1 MLRFFVPENTNS
13 ASERAE
19 AINIQIKD
27 FLHME
32 AFSDLLKILEV
43 DIDSLGAIYNG
54 RLKENGSV
62 VETQKLKPL
71 ESLEKNRE
79 DLYPLFREL
88 GFIDINK
95 PRKDKN
101 SHIII
106 LGGSLSACFERTKYA
121 QKMLDETTRFVDAF
135 TCYRPVAGVERNAS
149 VDFCPDTEFG
159 AMSESFVSVFD
170 LNRSEYS
177 EKFKSDRNLNRIS
190 CIRNYEK
197 TGDRT
202 FRIFVAPSSEP
213 AVRRADTGDT
223 FRFYMETEAENGP
236 DDSLLFITNNRYC
249 NRQFLQLAYQMIEFE
264 YPGTID
270 VIGCF
275 PDDRV
280 TSVERYDPFQYLQD
294 LIGIIDWADRFD
306 KLV

>member
-54 RLKENGSV
+54 RLKENSAV
-62 VETQKLKPL
+62 AETQELKPL

-79 DLYPLFREL
+79 VLYTLFREL

-101 SHIII
+101 SHIIV
-106 LGGSLSACFERTKYA
+106 LGGSLSACLDRAKCAKNF
-121 QKMLDETTRFVDAF
+121 LDESTRFVDAF
-135 TCYRPVAGVERNAS
+135 TCYRPVASLERNAS

-159 AMSESFVSVFD
+159 AMSESFVSVFG

-177 EKFKSDRNLNRIS
+177 EKFRGDRNLNRIS

-202 FRIFVAPSSEP
+202 FRIFAAPSSEP

-223 FRFYMETEAENGP
+223 LRFYLETEAEITP

-249 NRQFLQLAYQMIEFE
+249 NRQFLQLAYCMIKYEC
-264 YPGTID
+264 PGIID

-294 LIGIIDWADRFD
+294 LIGIIDWADRFG